1 VLDPQ
6 TMLPLPPKIA
16 ARYRDEPVLNEINIW
31 EANNTSAAAL
41 RHWWELD
48 PSGARPAVLAEISR
62 PKPRFGVN
70 VIGMLPEKELPE
82 VDHLLADHLLIQ
94 DGHDEIVASLIARY
108 ATSAIEPQVAGFLD
122 ERIGN
127 WRCDAQ
133 AALLAYMLR
142 VDAPVTAPLIERAL
156 APPWQTGCYRMLFT
170 EIAQIHNDPIL
181 EKLSTK
187 SLLDDDD
194 PEIVGGAA
202 SYLRTF
208 GSASTEAQLWARLD
222 SWTHGHPRKS
232 KTPMSTDQAPDESA
246 KDGLIV
252 AIATATAWLADEP
265 KLTRLRTYAS
275 TETQRSHIE
284 EYLRAW
290 QMSPKQIL
298 AMGGAFNIA
307 QYNLRTISAAIE
319 KVKQFPRGTT
329 FAFSGDLSRKADQDA
344 LARLQNAAVS
354 VGVKVDIV
362 QP

>member
-1 VLDPQ
+1 
-6 TMLPLPPKIA
+6 
-16 ARYRDEPVLNEINIW
+16 
-31 EANNTSAAAL
+31 
-41 RHWWELD
+41 
-48 PSGARPAVLAEISR
+48 
-62 PKPRFGVN
+62 

-94 DGHDEIVASLIARY
+94 DGHDEIVASLIARD

-127 WRCDAQ
+127 WRYDTQ

-142 VDAPVTAPLIERAL
+142 VDAPATAPLIERAL
-156 APPWQTGCYRMLFT
+156 APPRQTGCYRMLFT

-181 EKLSTK
+181 EKLSTQ
-187 SLLDDDD
+187 SLLDDD

-222 SWTHGHPRKS
+222 SWTNGHPRKS
-232 KTPMSTDQAPDESA
+232 KAPMSTDQAPDENA

-265 KLTRLRTYAS
+265 RLTRLLTYAW
-275 TETQRSHIE
+275 TETERSHIE

-298 AMGGAFNIA
+298 AMGGPFNIA
-307 QYNLRTISAAIE
+307 QYNLRRISAAIE
-319 KVKQFPRGTT
+319 KGQTVPAWDDIRLFGGSLQEGRSRRSREAPECGRICRCKGGYRPAIASIRKGGFL
-329 FAFSGDLSRKADQDA
+329 DILSFGRW
-344 LARLQNAAVS
+344 N
-354 VGVKVDIV
+354 
-362 QP
+362 